1 MLRVKVA
8 ITLDEKTV
16 KEVDRWVREG
26 RYPNRSR
33 AVQAALDELR
43 RRQRRSR
50 LAAEAAKLNLAEE
63 RRIAEEGL
71 GDEAWPEY

>member
-1 MLRVKVA
+1 MPASKVA
-8 ITLDEKTV
+8 VTLDQKTL

-33 AVQAALDELR
+33 AVQAALDEMALR
-43 RRQRRSR
+43 RRRSR
-50 LAAEAAKLNLAEE
+50 LATEAAKLDVAEE
-63 RRIAEEGL
+63 QALAEEGL